1 MAFRL
6 QSAIAGAAKAA
17 SEKMRA
23 FDEDYADTLK
33 NTAANLAKE
42 AADIRKARMASVS
55 EYRDKARTLR
65 DTYGLND
72 GQIQTVLQNG
82 LEGFESLVASVRSGA
97 VSAQIAGEE
106 FTPRTFVQNTLF
118 TANPETGSNTTY
130 MSLDDQAAAFAQGK
144 VPNTLDL
151 EGSAATISAG
161 TRRGIFG
168 VDSTTARAALGDIGA
183 DLSTDYTGP
192 GFAPAPYSYTPP
204 ALSAEDAQAIQ
215 MAEAQRKGV
224 EATTKVSDATRKLR
238 DAQTEDIG
246 KGRDTANAAN
256 KLREQELKLAQKIA
270 DSKAKLTE
278 AQVLQVEANVD
289 SIYTNIANTELS
301 SEQKALELANS
312 WETGLENAQL
322 QNELL
327 RSQILENGSVSTAK
341 EYAYTAL
348 SVADK
353 ADQKLI
359 EMRNSDDFTT
369 EDVAA
374 QSALAEATR
383 KAANDAIAILGNQA
397 DEDLLSKINLENTF
411 QTKAKNAA
419 LNLNVQRNFSS
430 LADSIG
436 SISAGSYPGQI
447 SATAQALEEIN
458 GEYGS
463 GGYNLAAASR
473 FVKGKAAGVN
483 AALAQYALGDNF
495 DGTLDERVANK
506 KVKLP
511 DLTTP
516 RPTKKL
522 QDGTANPEYTEWLG
536 LMAEKAEGTKMG
548 DIITVTAPNGNKNVY
563 MMGPLGKW
571 IGYY

>member
-6 QSAIAGAAKAA
+6 QSAIAGAAKVA
-17 SEKMRA
+17 SQKMRA

-33 NTAANLAKE
+33 NSAANLAKE

-55 EYRDKARTLR
+55 DYRNKARTLR

-82 LEGFESLVASVRSGA
+82 LEGFESLVSSVRSGA
-97 VSAQIAGEE
+97 VSAQIAGEK
-106 FTPRTFVQNTLF
+106 FTPRTFVQDSLF

-130 MSLDDQAAAFAQGK
+130 MSLDDQAAAFAKGQ

-168 VDSTTARAALGDIGA
+168 VDATTARAALGDIGA
-183 DLSTDYTGP
+183 DLGADYTGP

-204 ALSAEDAQAIQ
+204 ALSAEDAQAIK

-224 EATTKVSDATRKLR
+224 EATTEANQANVKLTDARTADVTAGRKTA
-238 DAQTEDIG
+238 DQ
-246 KGRDTANAAN
+246 ANAIR
-256 KLREQELKLAQKIA
+256 KQELELAQKIA
-270 DSKAKLTE
+270 ASKAKLTE

-301 SEQKALELANS
+301 SEQKALELANT

-327 RSQILENGSVSTAK
+327 RSQILKNGSVSTAK

-348 SVADK
+348 TVADR

-359 EMRNSDDFTT
+359 EMQNSDDFNT
-369 EDVAA
+369 EDVTA

-383 KAANDAIAILGNQA
+383 KAANNAIAILGNQA

-411 QTKAKNAA
+411 QIKAKNAA
-419 LNLNVQRNFSS
+419 LNLNVKRNFSS

-436 SISAGSYPGQI
+436 SITAGSYPGQI
-447 SATAQALEEIN
+447 SATAQAIEEIN
-458 GEYGS
+458 GEYGT
-463 GGYNLAAASR
+463 GGYNLAAANR
-473 FVKGKAAGVN
+473 FVKGKAQGIH
-483 AALAQYALGDNF
+483 AAIVSYAQGNNF
-495 DGTLDERVANK
+495 GGTLEARVSGK

-516 RPTKKL
+516 RPIKKL
-522 QDGTANPEYTEWLG
+522 QNGTANPEYTKWLE

>member
-6 QSAIAGAAKAA
+6 QSAIAGAAKVA
-17 SEKMRA
+17 SQKMRA

-33 NTAANLAKE
+33 NSAANLAKE

-55 EYRDKARTLR
+55 DYGNKARTLR
-65 DTYGLND
+65 DIYGLND

-82 LEGFESLVASVRSGA
+82 LEGFESLVSSVRSGA
-97 VSAQIAGEE
+97 VSAQIAGEK

-130 MSLDDQAAAFAQGK
+130 MSLDDQAAAFAKGQ

-168 VDSTTARAALGDIGA
+168 VDATTARAALGDIGA

-204 ALSAEDAQAIQ
+204 ALSAEDAQAIK
-215 MAEAQRKGV
+215 MAEAKR
-224 EATTKVSDATRKLR
+224 E
-238 DAQTEDIG
+238 QTESSTKANEANVKLTDARTADVTA
-246 KGRDTANAAN
+246 GRKTANQAN
-256 KLREQELKLAQKIA
+256 AIRKQELELAKKIA
-270 DSKAKLTE
+270 ESKAKLTE

-289 SIYTNIANTELS
+289 NILTNIANTELS
-301 SEQKALELANS
+301 NEQKALELEAA
-312 WETGLENAQL
+312 WETGLENALL

-327 RSQILENGSVSTAK
+327 RSQILKNGSVTTAK

-359 EMRNSDDFTT
+359 EMRNNDDFTT
-369 EDVAA
+369 EDVTA
-374 QSALAEATR
+374 QSALAEAKR
-383 KAANDAIAILGNQA
+383 NAANNAIAILGNQA

-411 QTKAKNAA
+411 QIKAKNAA
-419 LNLNVQRNFSS
+419 LNLNVKRNFSS

-436 SISAGSYPGQI
+436 SITAGSYPGQI
-447 SATAQALEEIN
+447 SATAQAIEEIN
-458 GEYGS
+458 GEYGPN
-463 GGYNLAAASR
+463 GYNIAAAKR
-473 FVKGKAAGVN
+473 FVDGKAQGIH
-483 AALAQYALGDNF
+483 AAIASYAQGNNF
-495 DGTLDERVANK
+495 GGTLKARVSGK

-516 RPTKKL
+516 RPPRKL
-522 QDGTANPEYTEWLG
+522 KDKTANPEYDKWLE
-536 LMAEKAEGTKMG
+536 LMAEKAKGTKMG